1 MGLLLKPSILVAAM
15 LSLTALTACGQP
27 RGRVIAPIKPVI
39 VSVLAAEPAARA
51 EPVLACDEEDAN
63 GIEIPSA
70 AYCSAETE
78 PDNDQV
84 NVPEPE
90 PEEPPEEW
98 NESLDAYL
106 GDLCKEYK
114 VDKKLALAIIECES
128 AFQPDVISKTDDYG
142 LMQINKCNHEW
153 LSEELGISDYLDP
166 RENMLAG
173 VYMLSYLKQFADTE
187 EKLIMCYA
195 HGVNGA
201 RAKWSDGIVSTSY
214 TQKVL
219 KVKNGG

>member
-1 MGLLLKPSILVAAM
+1 MRRLLLKPSILTAAV

-27 RGRVIAPIKPVI
+27 QERMITPIEPVT
-39 VSVLAAEPAARA
+39 VSVMAAEQA
-51 EPVLACDEEDAN
+51 EISEPTSSCDEDDYFKV
-63 GIEIPSA
+63 EIYA
-70 AYCSAETE
+70 ATYCSAETE
-78 PDNDQV
+78 PENDHV
-84 NVPEPE
+84 NSPEPK
-90 PEEPPEEW
+90 EPPEQW
-98 NESLDAYL
+98 NEDLDAYL
-106 GDLCKEYK
+106 GDLCKKYK
-114 VDKKLALAIIECES
+114 VDKKLTLAIIECES
-128 AFQPDVISKTDDYG
+128 AFQPDVISETDDYG

-153 LSEELGISDYLDP
+153 LSEKLGISDYLDP

-219 KVKNGG
+219 RIKNGE

>member
-1 MGLLLKPSILVAAM
+1 MRLLLKPSILWAAV

-27 RGRVIAPIKPVI
+27 QEKMIAPIEPAT
-39 VSVLAAEPAARA
+39 VSVMAAEPAEIS
-51 EPVLACDEEDAN
+51 EPISSCDEDDFKV
-63 GIEIPSA
+63 EIYA
-70 AYCSAETE
+70 ATYCSAETE
-78 PDNDQV
+78 PENDQV
-84 NVPEPE
+84 NSPEPK
-90 PEEPPEEW
+90 EPPEQW
-98 NESLDAYL
+98 NENLDAYL

-128 AFQPDVISKTDDYG
+128 AFQPDVISETDDYG

-153 LSEELGISDYLDP
+153 LSEKLGISDYLDP

-201 RAKWSDGIVSTSY
+201 RAKWSEGIVSTRY

>member
-1 MGLLLKPSILVAAM
+1 MRLLLKPSILTAAV

-27 RGRVIAPIKPVI
+27 QEKMIAPIEPAT
-39 VSVLAAEPAARA
+39 VSVMAAEPAEIS
-51 EPVLACDEEDAN
+51 EPISSCGEDDYFKV
-63 GIEIPSA
+63 EIYA
-70 AYCSAETE
+70 ATYCSAETE
-78 PDNDQV
+78 PENDQV
-84 NVPEPE
+84 NSSEPK
-90 PEEPPEEW
+90 EPPEQW
-98 NESLDAYL
+98 NENLDAYL

-128 AFQPDVISKTDDYG
+128 AFQPDVISETDDYG

-153 LSEELGISDYLDP
+153 LGEKLGISDYLDP

-201 RAKWSDGIVSTSY
+201 RAKWSDGIVSTNY

-219 KVKNGG
+219 RVKNGG

>member
-1 MGLLLKPSILVAAM
+1 MRRLLLKPSILTAAV

-27 RGRVIAPIKPVI
+27 QERMITPIEPVTVSVMASAPASISAPISSCDEDDYFKVEI
-39 VSVLAAEPAARA
+39 PAAT
-51 EPVLACDEEDAN
+51 
-63 GIEIPSA
+63 
-70 AYCSAETE
+70 YCSAETE
-78 PDNDQV
+78 PENDQV
-84 NVPEPE
+84 NSPEPK
-90 PEEPPEEW
+90 EPPEQW
-98 NESLDAYL
+98 NEDLDAYL
-106 GDLCKEYK
+106 GDLCKKYK

-128 AFQPDVISKTDDYG
+128 AFQPDVISETDDYG

-153 LSEELGISDYLDP
+153 LSEKLGITDYLDP